1 MHDCTINIWG
11 GFTRGESCLYR
22 KLTQAT
28 FTHKNLSLL
37 ISCQPILCQVQDPSE
52 NLNEH
57 SSRGRQIKIA
67 HYHTCSTLTINIH
80 VYFPL

>member
-1 MHDCTINIWG
+1 MHDWTSSPTRYIWG
-11 GFTRGESCLYR
+11 GFTRGGSCLYR

-57 SSRGRQIKIA
+57 SSRGRQIKIK
-67 HYHTCSTLTINIH
+67 HYHTCFH
-80 VYFPL
+80 VDN